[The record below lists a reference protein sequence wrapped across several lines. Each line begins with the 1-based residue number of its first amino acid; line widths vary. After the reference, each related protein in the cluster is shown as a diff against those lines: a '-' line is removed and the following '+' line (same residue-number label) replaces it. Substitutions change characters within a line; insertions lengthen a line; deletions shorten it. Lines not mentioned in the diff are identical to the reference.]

1 MSYPK
6 SQVKKLFQER
16 SNFQFVSDIDVR
28 SSKMRTEY
36 WLLIAFR
43 NTKNTDGITKKKMF
57 QWRAR
62 DKSLT
67 EVELMKKERKTGD
80 NQK

>member
-43 NTKNTDGITKKKMF
+43 NTKNTDGITKKKCF
-57 QWRAR
+57 
-62 DKSLT
+62 SG
-67 EVELMKKERKTGD
+67 ELETKALLRWS
-80 NQK
+80 